1 MDYHAHYHT
10 AIGTIKYDPPRH
22 GMRKQ
27 TRASGRSNK
36 DYWCI
41 LQVDT
46 EITRY
51 YRWMIQ
57 RRLWGWTAVQPDWL
71 CQPSWD
77 AHVSIVRGEQPRRK
91 EELWRKYNGVKVEFK
106 YAHYP
111 RKTTM
116 EDRAN
121 RYAKDGDFW
130 FIDVECPLIDLIRD
144 ELGLRVHHRYHLTV
158 GRTYDSRNR

>member
-1 MDYHAHYHT
+1 MEKYAYTHT
-10 AIGTIKYDPPRH
+10 AMGRIKYDPPRP
-22 GMRKQ
+22 GMRKKK
-27 TRASGRSNK
+27 RASGASNV

-41 LQVDT
+41 LQVDK

-51 YRWMIQ
+51 YRWLIE
-57 RRLWGWTAVQPDWL
+57 RRLWGLTAIQPDWL

-77 AHVSIVRGEQPRRK
+77 AHVSIVRGETPRRNLD
-91 EELWRKYNGVKVEFK
+91 LWKKYDGVSVEFT
-106 YAHYP
+106 YAHHP

-116 EDRAN
+116 DDRKN

-130 FIDVECPLIDLIRD
+130 FIEVECPLIDHIRD

-158 GRTYDSRNR
+158 GRTYDSRLR

>member
-1 MDYHAHYHT
+1 MDNYAHYHT
-10 AIGTIKYDPPRH
+10 AIGRIKYDPPRP
-22 GMRKQ
+22 GMRKR
-27 TRASGRSNK
+27 TRASGANNK

-51 YRWMIQ
+51 YRWWIQ
-57 RRLWGWTAVQPDWL
+57 RHLWAWTAVQPDWL

-77 AHVSIVRGEQPRRK
+77 AHVSVIRGEHPRQNLD
-91 EELWRKYNGVKVEFK
+91 LWRKYDGVKVEFK

-116 EDRAN
+116 EDRDN
-121 RYAKDGDFW
+121 RYTKDGDFW
-130 FIDVECPLIDLIRD
+130 FIDVECPLIDHIRA
-144 ELGLRVHHRYHLTV
+144 ELGLSTHFHYHLTV